1 MFAFEYSST
10 CQLRKADLLDKL
22 ENSRKSVSPAGE
34 GIMSRVKGGGA
45 LSRTHAVNGVSDQA
59 ASG

>member
-22 ENSRKSVSPAGE
+22 KILGRVFPPRGG
-34 GIMSRVKGGGA
+34 GIMSRVKGGA
-45 LSRTHAVNGVSDQA
+45 LSRTHAVNGVPDQA

>member
-22 ENSRKSVSPAGE
+22 ENSRKSVSPAG
-34 GIMSRVKGGGA
+34 GIMSRVKGGG
-45 LSRTHAVNGVSDQA
+45 LCRGHTL
-59 ASG
+59 